1 MKFLSDILAKAGLT
15 VDGVVTLNNTATGQT
30 PATNDNST
38 KLATT
43 AFIKNQ
49 SYLSANQTITVSG
62 DATGSGVTSIV
73 LTLANSGVTA
83 GTYGNASNIPTIT
96 VDAKGRITSISTN
109 AVSIVTTLAGLSD
122 VTLTSPSANQV
133 LQYNGTQ
140 WVNGAAPT
148 SYTLPIASGVTLGG
162 IKIGSGLSIN
172 GSGIV
177 SVAASGV
184 GAIRALQQ
192 ITATA
197 GQTVFTVSGGYTP
210 GLIDVFLNGVL
221 LTPTAITA
229 SNGTTFTLGDGAL
242 VNDLLDIFV
251 YSPIYNGFI
260 SSSDQV
266 SEGTTNLYFTN
277 ARARAAITLTTTG
290 TSGSA
295 TYNSSTG
302 VLNIPS
308 YIGGVV
314 SIFGR
319 TGTVVA
325 VSGDYTTTLVT
336 EGTNL
341 YYTDARARA
350 AISVTGSGSY
360 NSSTGVITVT
370 GGVTSVN
377 TLTGAVV
384 LTTTNIAE
392 GTNLYYTDARVGT
405 YLTNNSYATQ
415 TYVGTQIANL
425 VASAPAT
432 LDTLNELAA
441 ALGNDPSF
449 ATTVSTSIGTKVPQ
463 TRTITINGTAYDLSA
478 NRSWTIASG
487 VTSFNTRTGAIT
499 PTSGDYTT
507 AQVTES
513 GNLYYTDARARLALS
528 FVAGSGG
535 YNSITG
541 VITIPT
547 NNTQITN
554 GANYITLVSLSS
566 SATGLTYTN
575 TTGVFS
581 LTAGYSIPTTA
592 SQTTW
597 DTAYTNRITS
607 LTTTGTSGA
616 ATLSGNVLNIPQYQG
631 GVTSFN
637 TRTGAITLTS
647 SDVTT
652 ALTYTPV
659 TNART
664 LTINGDAYDL
674 TADRTW
680 TIGVTPSARTIQTY
694 TATAAQTTFTV
705 TGGYV
710 VGLVDVFINGVRLTS
725 ADFTA
730 TNGTTVVLTTGTGV
744 NNIVDVIKYTSAFT
758 ASSALRQ
765 VSYFTATAAQTTFAV
780 SYTPGLIDVFYN
792 GSKLAASE
800 YTASNGTSVVLANAA
815 ALNDSLEIISYA
827 YSVGAFSG
835 QTQLNGTGLVRMS
848 GTTVTYDNA
857 TYATQSYVTTAVA
870 NLVASAPSTLDT
882 LNELATALG
891 NDANF
896 ATTITTSI
904 ATKQPQLNGTG
915 FVKISGTTISY
926 DNSTYLTTGSASST
940 YQTILTNPVT
950 GTGTTNYLPK
960 FTGASTIGNS
970 IVSDD
975 GTNLTIGG
983 GVTSSSF
990 YRVNK
995 NGSDSIGSGPF
1006 NALYN
1011 AAYSSSILQQLNASN
1026 GLDWWSLVSS
1036 SWTKLMTLT
1045 SSGNLGLG
1053 VTPSAWVGVKAMQIG
1068 SDASGLSLFGYS
1080 GTGAEIGSNVYFNGT
1095 NYAYGTTAPATRY
1108 VLSSGQH
1115 RWFIAP
1121 SGTQDTTISFTQAMT
1136 LFANGGLGLAT
1147 TTPTVST
1154 GYQTFSI
1161 SGSTGGQIEFQ
1172 TSGVGKAYIYSN
1184 STDLRFYTNGGAFRF
1199 ENTTGLEV
1207 GYGSAIGLYKL
1218 DVNGTGRFSG
1228 TLSGFIFDTTTAY
1241 TPTIQ
1246 ATGTLSDIKIRSIG
1260 IGGNVLLDSPNG
1272 TIVLSTSS
1280 IQRLTI
1286 ASTGAATFTSSVSGH
1301 SLTIQNT
1308 NSGYYSSSDYLDNS
1322 GTEKLIVGYGNSGAG
1337 ALASK
1342 AIIYGTSG
1350 VGLNFYTNGSTTAKM
1365 VIDTTGNVGIGTVS
1379 PQAKFS
1385 IGSPSAIT
1393 IFPTYSTN
1401 DLASIGWNYFAL
1413 GDELYVRSM
1422 DIVSKGAPDGTNG
1435 GSIMRFLTTPVTNAS
1450 AAVERMRITSG
1461 GNVGI
1466 GTSSPSTKL
1475 VVNNAISGAILPYI
1489 QGTGLS
1495 YNSEGISVTGSNTAN
1510 ANVGNGITLYNNVAS
1525 VGAYSPVIAFSS
1537 MTAGGS
1543 YNATYAFISGVY
1555 QGSGGD
1561 ANWAKGDLIFGTG
1574 NGYGAQ
1580 IRMRLQA
1587 TGGLHINRASYLG
1600 DGYGLVI
1607 GSEDANLQ
1615 CTAMMIKNNGNNCLN
1630 FFNAS
1635 TTYVASI
1642 SINASTVTYGTGSD
1656 YRLKEDL
1663 KDFNGLDKVSEIK
1676 VYDFKYKVEGDR
1688 MEGVLAHEL
1697 QEVIPY
1703 AVTGY
1708 KDELDN
1714 QGNAKIQN
1722 VDYSK
1727 LVPVLVKAIQELK
1740 AEIDILKAR

>member
-15 VDGVVTLNNTATGQT
+15 VDGVVTFNNTATGQT

-49 SYLSANQTITVSG
+49 SYLTANQTITVSG
-62 DATGSGVTSIV
+62 DATGSGTTSIA

-83 GTYGNASNIPTIT
+83 GSYGNASNIPTIT

-109 AVSIVTTLAGLSD
+109 AVSIITTLAGLSD
-122 VTLTSPSANQV
+122 VTLTSPTTNQV

-162 IKIGSGLSIN
+162 IKIGSGLNID
-172 GSGIV
+172 GTGIV
-177 SVAASGV
+177 SVAATGV

-192 ITATA
+192 FTATA
-197 GQTVFTVSGGYTP
+197 GQTVFTVSGGYTA

-221 LTPTAITA
+221 LTPTSITA
-229 SNGTTFTLGDGAL
+229 SNGNTFTLADAAL
-242 VNDLLDIFV
+242 VNDVLDV
-251 YSPIYNGFI
+251 YVYNPIYNGFI
-260 SSSDQV
+260 SNTDQV
-266 SEGTTNLYFTN
+266 PEGATNLYYTN

-392 GTNLYYTDARVGT
+392 GTNLYYTDARVLS
-405 YLTNNSYATQ
+405 YLTANSYATQ

-425 VASAPAT
+425 VASAPST

-449 ATTVSTSIGTKVPQ
+449 ATTVATSIGTKVPQ

-478 NRSWTIASG
+478 DRSWTIASG

-507 AQVTES
+507 ALVTES

-535 YNSITG
+535 YNSTTG

-547 NNTQITN
+547 NNNQITN

-566 SATGLTYTN
+566 TATGLTYTN

-597 DTAYTNRITS
+597 DSAYTNRITS

-664 LTINGDAYDL
+664 LTINGTAYDL

-694 TATAAQTTFTV
+694 TATASQTTFTV

-730 TNGTTVVLTTGTGV
+730 SNGTTVVLTTGTGV
-744 NNIVDVIKYTSAFT
+744 GNIVDVIKYTSAFT

-765 VSYFTATAAQTTFAV
+765 VSYFTATAGQTSFTV
-780 SYTPGLIDVFYN
+780 SYTPGLIDVYYN

-800 YTASNGTSVVLANAA
+800 YTASNGTTVVLANAA
-815 ALNDSLEIISYA
+815 VLNDALEIISYA

-835 QTQLNGTGLVRMS
+835 LSTTRTLTINGTSYDLSADRTWTINNASLGAQPQLNGTGLVRMS
-848 GTTVTYDNA
+848 GTTVSYDNA

-870 NLVASAPSTLDT
+870 NLVNSAPSTLDT

-904 ATKQPQLNGTG
+904 ATKLALSGGTLTG
-915 FVKISGTTISY
+915 PLAGT
-926 DNSTYLTTGSASST
+926 SAS
-940 YQTILTNPVT
+940 
-950 GTGTTNYLPK
+950 
-960 FTGASTIGNS
+960 
-970 IVSDD
+970 
-975 GTNLTIGG
+975 
-983 GVTSSSF
+983 
-990 YRVNK
+990 
-995 NGSDSIGSGPF
+995 F
-1006 NALYN
+1006 N
-1011 AAYSSSILQQLNASN
+1011 SSI
-1026 GLDWWSLVSS
+1026 
-1036 SWTKLMTLT
+1036 
-1045 SSGNLGLG
+1045 
-1053 VTPSAWVGVKAMQIG
+1053 
-1068 SDASGLSLFGYS
+1068 
-1080 GTGAEIGSNVYFNGT
+1080 E
-1095 NYAYGTTAPATRY
+1095 
-1108 VLSSGQH
+1108 
-1115 RWFIAP
+1115 
-1121 SGTQDTTISFTQAMT
+1121 
-1136 LFANGGLGLAT
+1136 GLGLRAT
-1147 TTPTVST
+1147 
-1154 GYQTFSI
+1154 
-1161 SGSTGGQIEFQ
+1161 GSSAFGN
-1172 TSGVGKAYIYSN
+1172 SGV
-1184 STDLRFYTNGGAFRF
+1184 
-1199 ENTTGLEV
+1199 GLEV
-1207 GYGSAIGLYKL
+1207 GYSGGLGY
-1218 DVNGTGRFSG
+1218 VQSYNR
-1228 TLSGFIFDTTTAY
+1228 
-1241 TPTIQ
+1241 
-1246 ATGTLSDIKIRSIG
+1246 
-1260 IGGNVLLDSPNG
+1260 
-1272 TIVLSTSS
+1272 STSTWQPIKVDGS
-1280 IQRLTI
+1280 TVSLQISGVEKLGI
-1286 ASTGAATFTSSVSGH
+1286 ASTGAAVFSS
-1301 SLTIQNT
+1301 TIQSNDPYGFT
-1308 NSGYYSSSDYLDNS
+1308 VGSMSGYRRIEYGTSAATSFAFLTNANGYANIHAGAATFSSTVQSIGQIVYSPTLGYVSTSYQS
-1322 GTEKLIVGYGNSGAG
+1322 YAGATTWYVGAGNSGVSIQPFVIG
-1337 ALASK
+1337 RN
-1342 AIIYGTSG
+1342 
-1350 VGLNFYTNGSTTAKM
+1350 LN
-1365 VIDTTGNVGIGTVS
+1365 GNS
-1379 PQAKFS
+1379 PDFS
-1385 IGSPSAIT
+1385 IANTGAATFSSSVIATSTAAYSGDALRLQTKNDSSSYYMNVYPTDAAANGIT
-1393 IFPTYSTN
+1393 WTFRH
-1401 DLASIGWNYFAL
+1401 A
-1413 GDELYVRSM
+1413 
-1422 DIVSKGAPDGTNG
+1422 NG
-1435 GSIMRFLTTPVTNAS
+1435 GSYWDALTMSMGRIGLNRPSPEFMLDVNGDIAFNRTNKLMFAGPVAGDRSRSYLTGDGNNNIFVYGPSSNLIATFEYTGATTFTNTVTAS
-1450 AAVERMRITSG
+1450 NYIASSTEALRIKNDNGYISFYNSTNTSRQGYLQIQATALTLSAEGGSAFMAFATGGGNERVRITETG
-1461 GNVGI
+1461 RFGI
-1466 GTSSPSTKL
+1466 GTSGPGTYTEINRLFATGSTQEDYLRLTASQGGAWFSRIGIQFRWNDFGNGAAFNMATIMASPTWNGTTTGGGDLVFSTKSYASPL
-1475 VVNNAISGAILPYI
+1475 SLEPTEKMRIYANGAVTKGAQPFAMGGLASNQSISATTFTPLAFQTNQGFYGFNTNNCWNNSTYTFTAPVGGVYMVNVSLMTDCIGQVAFHVNGVRKHSIPSGPF
-1489 QGTGLS
+1489 
-1495 YNSEGISVTGSNTAN
+1495 TGST
-1510 ANVGNGITLYNNVAS
+1510 TW
-1525 VGAYSPVIAFSS
+1525 
-1537 MTAGGS
+1537 GGS
-1543 YNATYAFISGVY
+1543 GMIPLSAGEALTL
-1555 QGSGGD
+1555 Q
-1561 ANWAKGDLIFGTG
+1561 
-1574 NGYGAQ
+1574 GYGGA
-1580 IRMRLQA
+1580 
-1587 TGGLHINRASYLG
+1587 G
-1600 DGYGLVI
+1600 
-1607 GSEDANLQ
+1607 
-1615 CTAMMIKNNGNNCLN
+1615 
-1630 FFNAS
+1630 
-1635 TTYVASI
+1635 
-1642 SINASTVTYGTGSD
+1642 TVTSNIYHTFFSIYLLG
-1656 YRLKEDL
+1656 
-1663 KDFNGLDKVSEIK
+1663 
-1676 VYDFKYKVEGDR
+1676 
-1688 MEGVLAHEL
+1688 
-1697 QEVIPY
+1697 
-1703 AVTGY
+1703 
-1708 KDELDN
+1708 
-1714 QGNAKIQN
+1714 
-1722 VDYSK
+1722 
-1727 LVPVLVKAIQELK
+1727 
-1740 AEIDILKAR
+1740 